1 MYVTNNNYATQNR
14 VFSGTAKIAG
24 VRLPDFT
31 DVHVNTKK
39 QSGTSDSEYE
49 QAIIAQAIKDQQ
61 AGKVQNESAG
71 FNKLAKSYV
80 SEVSPDRNRI
90 ITQGLKEA
98 LKKGSKND
106 LDILKPIDWIAL
118 LFEGKIKYQKE
129 SDCVEYAEFYD
140 GNGEMVASYSNGG
153 WTMFGTKAETGRQ
166 MEMCSIYNA
175 AWGAAARAGHQEN
188 DGLAES
194 NANPNNAL
202 DRLV

>member
-1 MYVTNNNYATQNR
+1 MYVTNNTYATQNR
-14 VFSGTAKIAG
+14 VFSGTGKIAG

-39 QSGTSDSEYE
+39 KSGISDSEYE
-49 QAIIAQAIKDQQ
+49 QAIIAQAIKDQK
-61 AGKVQNESAG
+61 AGKFQNESAG

-90 ITQGLKEA
+90 ITEGLQKV
-98 LKKGSKND
+98 LKSD
-106 LDILKPIDWIAL
+106 LDILKPIDWVAL
-118 LFEGKIKYQKE
+118 IFEGKVKYQKE
-129 SDCVEYAEFYD
+129 SDLVEYAEFYD
-140 GNGEMVASYSNGG
+140 GNGEMVAKYSNGG

-175 AWGAAARAGHQEN
+175 AWGAAAKAGQKG
-188 DGLAES
+188 DDALADS
-194 NANPNNAL
+194 NGNPNNSL